1 MTMIGWKSRVFLMLL
16 LCITP
21 NSVLAMTIGFLAG
34 SGGLGDESF
43 NDMTYKGLGKA
54 REELGCRIIFR
65 EWEQHLA
72 METLLQELIDE
83 GADLLVLNGNQ
94 FQPILAGFAVRYP
107 NLVFIANDFD
117 GGQYANV
124 RSIVYN
130 QHEGAFL
137 AGALAG
143 WRTRTGRVGFIGAID
158 IPVIEAFLVGFR
170 EGVGY
175 ASPETRVVAEFISQV
190 PDYSGFNN
198 PHKAYE
204 LAGKQ
209 YAEGSDII
217 FAAAGMSG
225 NGIIQAAKNNGKFV
239 IGVDSDQDHMAKGF
253 VLTSVMKRLDS
264 AVYAEVV
271 RVARTKFQ
279 PGTIRYGLANGG
291 IALSPMRYT
300 EDLIGPEIL
309 GRIRDAEARIIAGS
323 LQVTDVLQGGRY
335 E

>member
-1 MTMIGWKSRVFLMLL
+1 MTMIGWTSRVFSILL
-16 LCITP
+16 LYILP
-21 NSVLAMTIGFLAG
+21 HSALAMTIGFLAG

-43 NDMTYKGLGKA
+43 NDMTYKGLGMA

-65 EWEQHLA
+65 EWEQHLG
-72 METLLQELIDE
+72 MDILLQELIDE

-94 FQPILAGFAVRYP
+94 FRPILAGFAVRYP

-117 GGQYANV
+117 GGEYANV
-124 RSIVYN
+124 RSIVYS

-143 WRTRTGRVGFIGAID
+143 WRTRTGRVSFIGAID
-158 IPVIEAFLVGFR
+158 IPVIKAFLVGFR
-170 EGVGY
+170 EGVVY
-175 ASPETRVVAEFISQV
+175 SSPETRVAVEFISKI

-198 PHKAYE
+198 PQKAYE

-209 YAEGSDII
+209 YTEGSDII

-225 NGIIQAAKNNGKFV
+225 NGIIQAAKNCGKFV

-264 AVYAEVV
+264 AVYTEVV
-271 RVARTKFQ
+271 KVARTKFQ
-279 PGTIRYGLANGG
+279 SGTVRYGLANGG

-300 EDLIGPEIL
+300 EALIGPEVL
-309 GRIRDAEARIIAGS
+309 GRIRETEARIIAGS
-323 LQVTDVLQGGRY
+323 LQVTDALQDGRY